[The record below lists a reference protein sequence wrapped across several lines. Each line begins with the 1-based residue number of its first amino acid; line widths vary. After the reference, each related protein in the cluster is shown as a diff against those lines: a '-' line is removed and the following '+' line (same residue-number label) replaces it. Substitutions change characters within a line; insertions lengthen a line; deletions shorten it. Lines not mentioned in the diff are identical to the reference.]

1 MRCENYAAFHPI
13 KDTVV
18 HVHRLDYHL
27 IPRLIPVFT
36 AHQFRED
43 FRKIKKKTT
52 KELSE
57 GDKQSKNLHYL

>member
-27 IPRLIPVFT
+27 ILIDSRFT

-43 FRKIKKKTT
+43 FRKINKNY
-52 KELSE
+52 E
-57 GDKQSKNLHYL
+57 GA